1 MGGATH
7 ADRGSIGQ
15 NRAADRTGRMK
26 SQYSTEAAIKA
37 AVAIRERANS
47 QHPKTGIILGSGLG
61 GLAKSIGDAVR
72 IPFRDIPGL
81 DRKSTR
87 LNSSHVEI
95 SYAVF

>member
-1 MGGATH
+1 
-7 ADRGSIGQ
+7 
-15 NRAADRTGRMK
+15 MK

-72 IPFRDIPGL
+72 IPFRDIPGFPDVTL
-81 DRKSTR
+81 AGHEGAVIVGPLGGREIVR
-87 LNSSHVEI
+87 LSGRFHMYE
-95 SYAVF
+95 